1 MTVLVTG
8 GGGFL
13 GGAII
18 EQLRTR
24 GIDVRSISRGN
35 YPALQAKGVECIQA
49 DLADANAVTAAAAGC
64 DAVIHTAA
72 KAGVWGDY
80 QDYFDANVTGTRNVI
95 LACKAHGV
103 PKLIYT
109 STPSVTFA
117 GTDEDGVDESMP
129 YAETFLCH
137 YAATKAQAERDVL
150 GANGGTLST
159 VALRP
164 HLIWGPGDRHLVPRI
179 IARAKA
185 DKLKLVGNGKNRVDA
200 TYIDNAVEA
209 HLRAL
214 EVLGPEATCAGKAY
228 YISNDEPIAM
238 GALLNRILEAGDL
251 PPVTRSVPPALAYF
265 AGAVLEKI
273 YAALGKKEEP
283 IMTRFVARQLSTAHW
298 FNISSA
304 KRELGYRPAVSM
316 DEGMKRLA
324 EWLASGTAADWQV
337 S

>member
-1 MTVLVTG
+1 MKVLVTG

-18 EQLRTR
+18 DQLLAR
-24 GIDVRSISRGN
+24 GIEVRSISRGA
-35 YPALQAKGVECIQA
+35 YPALEAKGVDCIQA
-49 DLADANAVTAAAAGC
+49 DLSNADAVTAATAGC

-80 QDYFDANVTGTRNVI
+80 QDYFNANIVGTRNVI
-95 LACKAHGV
+95 LACKAHAV
-103 PKLIYT
+103 PKLVYT

-129 YAETFLCH
+129 YAEHFLCH

-150 GANGGTLST
+150 AANGGTLCT

-164 HLIWGPGDRHLVPRI
+164 HLIWGPGDHHLVPRI

-185 DKLKLVGNGKNRVDA
+185 EKLKLVGNGKNRVDA
-200 TYIDNAVEA
+200 TYIDNAAEA
-209 HLRAL
+209 HLCAL
-214 EVLGPEATCAGKAY
+214 DVLEPDASCAGKAY

-238 GALLNRILEAGDL
+238 GLLLNQILEAGGH
-251 PPVTRSVPPALAYF
+251 PPVTRTVPPALAY
-265 AGAVLEKI
+265 AIGAILEKA
-273 YAALGKKEEP
+273 YTLLRKQDEP
-283 IMTRFVARQLSTAHW
+283 IMTRFVARQLATAHW

-304 KRELGYRPAVSM
+304 KRDLGYRPSVKMA
-316 DEGMKRLA
+316 DGMERLA
-324 EWLASGTAADWQV
+324 AWLQADASKAPSG